1 MESCIESWVLV
12 IAGNYIL
19 LNVFL
24 AIAVDNLADADALDD
39 DAEKEEG
46 EEGAE
51 VVSIAF
57 NINIHEKPYLICTV
71 ITHYLLSQ
79 LSNLC

>member
-1 MESCIESWVLV
+1 MLV

-51 VVSIAF
+51 VVSIES
-57 NINIHEKPYLICTV
+57 NLISNIHEKLYLICTV
-71 ITHYLLSQ
+71 VTHFENQ
-79 LSNLC
+79 L